1 MFIIHHSSNLCDCY
15 RNFHKSPLIT
25 ITIIIIIITIIII
38 TIDTA
43 RLLDF
48 RIKVKDREKIDIQ

>member
-15 RNFHKSPLIT
+15 KNLHKSPLIT
-25 ITIIIIIITIIII
+25 ITIPIIIIIII